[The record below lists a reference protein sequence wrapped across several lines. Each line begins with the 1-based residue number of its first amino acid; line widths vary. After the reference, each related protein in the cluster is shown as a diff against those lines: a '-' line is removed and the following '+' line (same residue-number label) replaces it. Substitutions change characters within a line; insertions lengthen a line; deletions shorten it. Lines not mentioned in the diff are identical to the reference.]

1 MLTEIFV
8 FKKRRTLMK
17 ITSIDV
23 YDFGKCLN
31 YEDCSPICIRINT
44 DAGISGF
51 GEVGLAYGNAHN
63 AGVWMV
69 KDFGQLI
76 IGKDPL
82 RSEAIREQL
91 FRTTFWGMGGGTVI
105 NAGMSAIDIALW
117 DIKGKY
123 YNAPVYQLLGGKIN
137 EKLRAYASQIQFDWD
152 LKHAYMKDPGDYA
165 RAARKAMADGY
176 TAVKVDPL
184 MVDEHAK
191 RNPKHTGYGILP
203 QFDLNMAVDRVTAIR
218 ETSPDLDI
226 IIELH
231 SFLSCNAAI
240 QLAEKL
246 RPLRIFYYEEPMHSM
261 HVENMELIART
272 INIPVATGERV
283 YTRWGYRPFLE
294 KRALAVVQ
302 PDICLAGGIT
312 ETKKI
317 CDLANIY
324 DATVQI
330 HVCGGPVSKAA
341 ALHMETAIPNFLIHE
356 HHSYALKQCIREL
369 CTQDYQPVRGQY
381 QAPELPG
388 LGQELNDEVVKQY
401 LVATVK

>member
-1 MLTEIFV
+1 
-8 FKKRRTLMK
+8 MK

-82 RSEAIREQL
+82 RSEASREQL

-152 LKHAYMKDPGDYA
+152 LEDRNMVTPEQYA
-165 RAARKAMADGY
+165 EAAKKAMAQGY
-176 TAVKVDPL
+176 TAVKVDPVGVAANGNWQRTKQDADWRL
-184 MVDEHAK
+184 
-191 RNPKHTGYGILP
+191 RGQLP
-203 QFDLNMAVDRVTAIR
+203 QNVLKLVRARLQAIR
-218 ETSPDLDI
+218 DLSPDLDI

-231 SFLSCNAAI
+231 SFTDTSTAI
-240 QLAEKL
+240 QLANYIDDL
-246 RPLRIFYYEEPMHSM
+246 NIMYYEEPVHPLNAVSM
-261 HVENMELIART
+261 REIKENIR
-272 INIPVATGERV
+272 IPVASGERI
-283 YTRWGYRPFLE
+283 YTRLGYRPFFENRSLS
-294 KRALAVVQ
+294 VIQ
-302 PDICLAGGIT
+302 PDVCLCGGIS
-312 ETKKI
+312 EAKKI
-317 CDLANIY
+317 CDMADTY
-324 DATVQI
+324 DVKVQI
-330 HVCGGPVSKAA
+330 HVCGGPISQAA
-341 ALHMETAIPNFLIHE
+341 ALHVETAIPNFLIHE
-356 HHSYALKQCIREL
+356 QHSYGIKQGLRDTCVYDYLPDDHGEL
-369 CTQDYQPVRGQY
+369 TV
-381 QAPELPG
+381 PELPG
-388 LGQELNDEVVKQY
+388 IGQEITEETMAKTWVYTIQ
-401 LVATVK
+401 